1 VGLCVDSTE
10 ASKIPPILF
19 FPYKRRADARELAAE
34 QELDRRR
41 FGAKRG
47 QRNVW
52 WQRCCLVAAL
62 ALALNLTTAHATPPQ
77 RIVSLNLCVDQ
88 ILVDL
93 VARDRIAAVTHL
105 AADASVSAAPKMFAN
120 IASTRGAAEEVLGR
134 DPDLVIAGVYTT
146 PATVDLLRRL
156 GRRVVVV
163 PLPETIDGVRALIS
177 TIADAVEAPSAG
189 QALIATMDARL
200 AATLPTSSTRPA
212 AVVYQINN
220 YVTGRG
226 SLLDD
231 ALSRAGF
238 RNAGGDFATYANG
251 KTSLENIVVSPPDVL
266 ILATNPDD
274 YATAV
279 GDNLRHP
286 ALTKLRAR
294 IPSLVLPW
302 PLWLCGTHHIATA
315 VEQLATARARLLSAI
330 KAGP

>member
-1 VGLCVDSTE
+1 MICWAAAKNKQTGRVDVTSYQRTVRRWLGTLGVLVL
-10 ASKIPPILF
+10 AS
-19 FPYKRRADARELAAE
+19 A
-34 QELDRRR
+34 
-41 FGAKRG
+41 
-47 QRNVW
+47 
-52 WQRCCLVAAL
+52 
-62 ALALNLTTAHATPPQ
+62 TAHAAPPQ

-93 VARDRIAAVTHL
+93 VARERIASVTHL
-105 AADASVSAAPKMFAN
+105 AADASVSAAPERFAGV
-120 IASTRGAAEEVLGR
+120 ASTRGAAEEVLSR

-163 PLPETIDGVRALIS
+163 PLPETIEGVRRLIS
-177 TIADAVEAPSAG
+177 SIAEAVETPAAG

-200 AATLPTSSTRPA
+200 AAALPSNATRPSA
-212 AVVYQINN
+212 LVYQINN

-226 SLLDD
+226 SLLDE
-231 ALSRAGF
+231 ALTRAGF
-238 RNAGGDFATYANG
+238 QNAGGDIATLANG
-251 KTSLENIVVSPPDVL
+251 QTSLETIVTHPPDVL
-266 ILATNPDD
+266 ILATNPGD

-286 ALTKLRAR
+286 AMAKLRAR
-294 IPSLVLPW
+294 VPSLVLPW

-315 VEQLATARARLLSAI
+315 VEQLAAARTRLLATI